1 MSVSDI
7 RKGRTYLKKEAE
19 KNIWKRKIFG
29 EEKKTLGPRGR
40 RRTEQEEIFGKGKTR
55 SSEMNIAED
64 INNHLRSLDLFRT
77 KIIENKDQKL

>member
-1 MSVSDI
+1 MSDI
-7 RKGRTYLKKEAE
+7 RKGRTYLNKEAE
-19 KNIWKRKIFG
+19 KNIWRRKIFG
-29 EEKKTLGPRGR
+29 EETKTFGPRGR

-55 SSEMNIAED
+55 SSEMNIALD